1 MRLRKCHHFRYG
13 NLYHY
18 PFIFALD
25 TCGVFVKQC
34 GSMVVLMVD
43 KDFDIDGLAR
53 YLHLTPAQISRL
65 ADRGQLPGR
74 KVGGQW
80 RFSRGEIHH
89 WLEDRIG
96 ASDEAQLVEMEGV
109 LKRGKGTHAELAP
122 SIADLLPVEAI
133 AVPLQARTRISVIT
147 AICELAAGTG
157 LLWDAVKV
165 AEAVR
170 ARENLHPTALDNGV
184 ALLHPRRPMTN
195 ILAEPLLA
203 LGRTS
208 RGIPFGGGRGNLTD
222 IFFLICSTDD
232 RGHLRLL
239 ARLSRLIADPALL
252 AGIREATEA
261 LTVHELI
268 AECEAKLPA

>member
-1 MRLRKCHHFRYG
+1 M
-13 NLYHY
+13 
-18 PFIFALD
+18 A
-25 TCGVFVKQC
+25 
-34 GSMVVLMVD
+34 D

-53 YLHLTPAQISRL
+53 YLHLTPAQVSRL
-65 ADRGQLPGR
+65 VERDQLPGR
-74 KVGGQW
+74 KVGGEW

-96 ASDEAQLVEMEGV
+96 ASDEAALVQMEGV
-109 LKRGKGTHAELAP
+109 LKRGKGTHNDESP
-122 SIADLLPVEAI
+122 SIAGLLPVEAI
-133 AVPLQARTRISVIT
+133 AVPLQARTRTSVIT
-147 AICELAAGTG
+147 AMTKLAASSG
-157 LLWDAVKV
+157 LLWDAEKM

-203 LGRTS
+203 LGRTH
-208 RGIPFGGGRGNLTD
+208 RGIPFGGGNLTD

-239 ARLSRLIADPALL
+239 ARLSRLVGDPALL
-252 AGIREATEA
+252 TGIREAADARE
-261 LTVHELI
+261 VHELI
-268 AECEAKLPA
+268 AACETNLPT